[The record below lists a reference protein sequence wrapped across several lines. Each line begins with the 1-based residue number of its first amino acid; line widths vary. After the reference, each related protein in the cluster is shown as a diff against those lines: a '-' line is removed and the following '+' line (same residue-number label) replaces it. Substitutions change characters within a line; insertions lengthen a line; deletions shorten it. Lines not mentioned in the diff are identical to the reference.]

1 MWTTG
6 RTLTIGRG
14 AQMRASEVKRAQEMS
29 NHCPVGC
36 TGHPQAQTR
45 MPHLESDHPRQMGE
59 NGCSDSY
66 CSGLQNIT

>member
-1 MWTTG
+1 
-6 RTLTIGRG
+6 
-14 AQMRASEVKRAQEMS
+14 MS
-29 NHCPVGC
+29 NHRPVGC

-66 CSGLQNIT
+66 CSGLQNLLHLVYMQTHEYS